1 MNIISEIE
9 FSNKLTEI
17 LSPLKGKF
25 SYVTG
30 PGRSGAIS
38 AVYASHFLDIPFV
51 PFGSFQ
57 EAKNIL
63 IIDTISQSGKTLRK
77 ANKLYT
83 KGQSITVFG
92 QHQNRYRF
100 WYEFL

>member
-51 PFGSFQ
+51 PFGSF
-57 EAKNIL
+57 
-63 IIDTISQSGKTLRK
+63 
-77 ANKLYT
+77 
-83 KGQSITVFG
+83 
-92 QHQNRYRF
+92 
-100 WYEFL
+100 